1 MAGESGRRGG
11 ERRGN
16 DDRRRDGGRPSRPN
30 PRKGFDDTRRRDDG
44 RGRRDDDR
52 GHRGSLTT
60 GDGPGGDLPKWVRE
74 EITRVTAK
82 ERREPT
88 LRLLSEAAHSFA
100 SEKYAQ
106 ALPKLKEAKALSSRT
121 ATIRELLGLT
131 LYHTGQWEEGL
142 RELRTFR
149 RLSGETTHMAVEMDC
164 LRAMDKPV
172 DVEKTWAL
180 FRELGGNAQTVSEA
194 RVVFAS
200 FLLDAGR
207 AKEAWKVVGPKR
219 LANDAPDFEL
229 REWFVAARAALVL
242 GDRDAA
248 GRIIAG
254 ISKRDAEF
262 PGIDDLR
269 SALD

>member
-1 MAGESGRRGG
+1 M
-11 ERRGN
+11 
-16 DDRRRDGGRPSRPN
+16 
-30 PRKGFDDTRRRDDG
+30 
-44 RGRRDDDR
+44 
-52 GHRGSLTT
+52 TT

-88 LRLLSEAAHSFA
+88 MRLLSDAAHAFA
-100 SEKYAQ
+100 SEKYPQ
-106 ALPKLKEAKALSSRT
+106 ALPKLREAKALSSRT

-131 LYHTGQWEEGL
+131 LYHTGQWEEAL

-164 LRAMDKPV
+164 LRALERPV

-219 LANDAPDFEL
+219 LANDAPEFEL
-229 REWFVAARAALVL
+229 REWYVAARSAIEL

-248 GRIIAG
+248 GRIVAAIA
-254 ISKRDAEF
+254 KRNAEF
-262 PGIDDLR
+262 PGLDELRADL
-269 SALD
+269 A